1 MSNNQRTLDQQ
12 PILMKLLCQNL
23 SHHEIYKMPIS
34 EVWTEIQDL
43 QNGSFITIRTCHIN
57 WIQRSWDPDLS
68 IVQVELPKP
77 YKQWGARETEL
88 LTAKDSLSRKV
99 VQQNTHRRTQR
110 NAKRSQIKEFYI
122 SRKKKICKRFSQ
134 CKKTVKPGVQKQCI
148 TYHTIWWC
156 VSSKA
161 AQQYSLDASYPQLV
175 WRYSSCQVR
184 SQFRSNTRTAR

>member
-122 SRKKKICKRFSQ
+122 SRKKIIMQTLLTMQEDCKARSTKTMCYLPAHDLMVCIFKSSTTILIRCVISAVSLKIFIL
-134 CKKTVKPGVQKQCI
+134 P
-148 TYHTIWWC
+148 
-156 VSSKA
+156 SSM
-161 AQQYSLDASYPQLV
+161 PV
-175 WRYSSCQVR
+175 
-184 SQFRSNTRTAR
+184 

>member
-23 SHHEIYKMPIS
+23 SHHEIYKMRIS
-34 EVWTEIQDL
+34 EVWTEIQNL
-43 QNGSFITIRTCHIN
+43 QKGSFITIRTCHIN

-88 LTAKDSLSRKV
+88 LTAKDWVSRKV
-99 VQQNTHRRTQR
+99 VQQNTHREMQR
-110 NAKRSQIKEFYI
+110 EARSKNSTFPG
-122 SRKKKICKRFSQ
+122 RNFLCKRFSQ
-134 CKKTVKPGVQKQCI
+134 CKKTVPGVQKQCI
-148 TYHTIWWC
+148 TYQHTIWWC

-184 SQFRSNTRTAR
+184 CQFRSNTRTAG

>member
-12 PILMKLLCQNL
+12 PILMKLLSQNL
-23 SHHEIYKMPIS
+23 SHHEIYKMRIS

-88 LTAKDSLSRKV
+88 LTAKDSVSRTV
-99 VQQNTHRRTQR
+99 VQQNTHTHTEMQR
-110 NAKRSQIKEFYI
+110 GSQIKEFYI
-122 SRKKKICKRFSQ
+122 SLKKKIRQTLLTMQEDCKARST
-134 CKKTVKPGVQKQCI
+134 KAMYYLPAHDLMVCI
-148 TYHTIWWC
+148 FKSSTTILIRC
-156 VSSKA
+156 VISAASLKIFILPSSM
-161 AQQYSLDASYPQLV
+161 PV
-175 WRYSSCQVR
+175 
-184 SQFRSNTRTAR
+184 